1 MDENYFSNLSIG
13 YPKIRGNMMEKEG
26 RKSNLISFKGK
37 SPHLESGVFVDP
49 TSRIMGDV
57 TLRSGASV
65 WPLAV
70 LRADSETIVIEANSA
85 ILDKVLVE
93 APMGHR
99 VLIEGDVIISHGA
112 ILHGCTI
119 RRGTL
124 VGIGAIVLDGAEVGR
139 DSIIASGSVVPP
151 GTLIPEGSL
160 AMGIPAKVV
169 RPLNE
174 KEMAAKREQLAE
186 LMEKSEHYRKIF
198 G

>member
-1 MDENYFSNLSIG
+1 VIG
-13 YPKIRGNMMEKEG
+13 KSG
-26 RKSNLISFKGK
+26 RKSNLIPFRGK
-37 SPHLESGVFVDP
+37 SPFVEEGVFVDP

-70 LRADSETIVIEANSA
+70 LRADSETIVIEENAA

-93 APMGHR
+93 APMGHN

-119 RRGTL
+119 RRGAL

-139 DSIIASGSVVPP
+139 DSIVASGSVVPP
-151 GTLIPEGSL
+151 GTRIPEGSL

-169 RPLNE
+169 RSLNE
-174 KEMAAKREQLAE
+174 SERAAKKEQLAE
-186 LMEKSEHYRKIF
+186 VMEKSEHYRKIF

>member
-1 MDENYFSNLSIG
+1 MGKGS
-13 YPKIRGNMMEKEG
+13 K
-26 RKSNLISFKGK
+26 KSNLIPFKGK
-37 SPHLESGVFVDP
+37 SPSLEEGVFVDP

-57 TLRSGASV
+57 TLKSGASV

-70 LRADSETIVIEANSA
+70 LRADSEVIVVEANSA

-93 APMGHR
+93 APIGHR
-99 VLIEGDVIISHGA
+99 VLIEEDVIISHGA

-119 RRGTL
+119 RRGAL
-124 VGIGAIVLDGAEVGR
+124 IGIGAIVLDGAEVGR

-151 GTLIPEGSL
+151 GTRIPGGSL

-174 KEMAAKREQLAE
+174 KEMAAKEQQLSE
-186 LMEKSEHYRKIF
+186 LMEKSEQYRKIF